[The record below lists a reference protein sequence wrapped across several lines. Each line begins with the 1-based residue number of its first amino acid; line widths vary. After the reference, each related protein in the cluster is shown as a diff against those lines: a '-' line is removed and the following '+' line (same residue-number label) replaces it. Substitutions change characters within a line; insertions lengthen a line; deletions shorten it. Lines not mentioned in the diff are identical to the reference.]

1 MDIHFIYK
9 LMVALIDQLF
19 TIKTSRPPKLIMTLL
34 VKNEEHL
41 LEQNLIF
48 HKEMGVDS
56 FIVTDNNSTDS
67 TPEIIKKYE
76 EKGWIV
82 ESIKETSTNYNQKR
96 WVDRMIWLAK
106 RKYRANW
113 VINADADEFWYSPQ
127 GDLKHEIVPEANVLR
142 CRVVNMY
149 PEEGVDFWEWSKAV
163 CPIDNAEDYDLSKYS
178 IYGKYFYKVAHATR
192 GYLKISMGNHKVQIL
207 NRQRQ
212 QSQITVYHYPI
223 FNRERFVR
231 KMKNGGEQMEQ
242 NKKMSAGA
250 HWRYFYDLYKAGLIE
265 REYDR
270 VIGSDHIEE
279 FEQSGYLY
287 EDKNVAN
294 IFKKMG
300 Y

>member
-1 MDIHFIYK
+1 
-9 LMVALIDQLF
+9 MVALIDQLF

-178 IYGKYFYKVAHATR
+178 
-192 GYLKISMGNHKVQIL
+192 
-207 NRQRQ
+207 
-212 QSQITVYHYPI
+212 
-223 FNRERFVR
+223 
-231 KMKNGGEQMEQ
+231 
-242 NKKMSAGA
+242 
-250 HWRYFYDLYKAGLIE
+250 
-265 REYDR
+265 
-270 VIGSDHIEE
+270 
-279 FEQSGYLY
+279 
-287 EDKNVAN
+287 
-294 IFKKMG
+294 
-300 Y
+300 